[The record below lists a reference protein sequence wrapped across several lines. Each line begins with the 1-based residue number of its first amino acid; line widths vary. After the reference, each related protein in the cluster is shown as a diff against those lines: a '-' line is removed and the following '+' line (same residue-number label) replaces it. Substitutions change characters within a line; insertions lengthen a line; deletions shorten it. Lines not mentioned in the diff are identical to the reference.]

1 MADDINKD
9 ISNEFR
15 REGIPPPR
23 KEGGAAMYENDDTM
37 FKERVIT
44 PEMPVDYV
52 EEKYLDFEGKQQ
64 VRIFRLPRYVPTMT
78 LGNLTWREMKALRY
92 LMTNA
97 RILERHGYMNPSA
110 DIHVKYTDTVVTS
123 QCHQGKLLTFVLT
136 QQYGLK
142 RDEQSFMKTE
152 DPKNKEERESPI
164 GKLWD
169 KMREGQQKKSN
180 DQRYSDF

>member
-1 MADDINKD
+1 MADDVSKD
-9 ISNEFR
+9 IGNEFR

-23 KEGGAAMYENDDTM
+23 KEGGAAMYEGDDTM

-52 EEKYLDFEGKQQ
+52 EENYEDIEGNPYIK
-64 VRIFRLPRYVPTMT
+64 IIRLPRYVPTMT

-92 LMTNA
+92 LMANA
-97 RILERHGYMNPSA
+97 RILERYGYMNPSA

-142 RDEQSFMKTE
+142 RDERSLMETDGIDNQ
-152 DPKNKEERESPI
+152 DERESPL
-164 GKLWD
+164 GKMYD
-169 KMREGQQKKSN
+169 KIKGMQQSRTN
-180 DQRYSDF
+180 EQRYGDY

>member
-1 MADDINKD
+1 MDQDIG
-9 ISNEFR
+9 NEFR
-15 REGIPPPR
+15 RDGIPPPR
-23 KEGGAAMYENDDTM
+23 KEGGAAMYDSDESM

-52 EEKYLDFEGKQQ
+52 EEIVLDVDGNEQKK
-64 VRIFRLPRYVPTMT
+64 VFRLPRYVPTMT

-92 LMTNA
+92 SMANA
-97 RILERHGYMNPSA
+97 RTLERYGYMGPSA

-142 RDEQSFMKTE
+142 RDEQSFMHTE
-152 DPKNKEERESPI
+152 EPGAQERESPI
-164 GKLWD
+164 SKIWD
-169 KMREGQQKKSN
+169 KVREGQQKKSEG
-180 DQRYSDF
+180 QRYSDY